1 MIVCGDASKAESGYD
16 GKETAS
22 LDPMR
27 FSAVPLIVAGWAAT
41 SMAGALAGCVVA
53 KLGPVPSDGAPSEGV
68 TGESGPGD
76 GSNARSNGNDATMPS
91 EPGMA
96 PADGESSDTATAG
109 TVAFSIDV
117 ALGPARQVQPST
129 PPTKISDYIV
139 NGSSG
144 WGATF
149 ALSTKT
155 SWGLIRKGGNAFTA
169 WNWTNN
175 YFNVGATACFA
186 QRQAGGGAAL
196 AGAIT
201 DDVDSIATAQDAG
214 AAYLATVPIVDFV
227 SAAHDNDTLAS
238 CPTTSTA
245 DCDGGLVTPSDINS
259 NDLDFASTDPASS
272 AFVAN
277 AASKPGTYC
286 TCAPGQACDAGCT
299 VSSAPVYQDEFVSY
313 LKTTYGSGST
323 PIFFDLDNEPNYWG
337 GVHPEVWPFTGTL
350 PCQTSLVTY
359 DDIVG
364 RDEVY
369 AGALKTAWPSA
380 EVFGPVVA
388 QDGLVYAHSYEH
400 DPHYPTEFLDYYL
413 GQMAAAS
420 SDAGRPLLDVLD
432 VHYYNAGTAAA
443 EQCVQNPRM
452 FWDPKYTSLSASAT
466 DGIDFAFAG
475 VDGYFDTHWYPR
487 QIVPRLQRKISAAYP
502 ATGTAPPA
510 LSFSEYNSG
519 CETTIAG
526 ALAEADNLG
535 IFGREGV
542 FAAAAM
548 LLTEPAFNYLLA
560 AFDLYRNYD
569 GNGSVVG
576 DTAVLATT
584 TNVDQSSVYA
594 FTHSSDASAMEV
606 VAINKTTGTLVAEL
620 TIAHAPNLRT
630 ASLYNIVDGFA
641 GVAAPRETPAPAV
654 SCASGTCA
662 LTYAMPPMSATTLV
676 LR

>member
-1 MIVCGDASKAESGYD
+1 
-16 GKETAS
+16 
-22 LDPMR
+22 MR
-27 FSAVPLIVAGWAAT
+27 FPSVRLILAGWASSSIAAA
-41 SMAGALAGCVVA
+41 MVGCVVA
-53 KLGPVPSDGAPSEGV
+53 KLGPVPIDHGTSQEAQDEG
-68 TGESGPGD
+68 GGGD
-76 GSNARSNGNDATMPS
+76 GSHVAANGNDATMQS
-91 EPGMA
+91 EAGMGPPDGGSSGA
-96 PADGESSDTATAG
+96 ADGGA
-109 TVAFSIDV
+109 VAFSIDM
-117 ALGPARQVQPST
+117 ALGPARQAQPSAA
-129 PPTKISDYIV
+129 PTKISDAIYGV
-139 NGSSG
+139 NGSSS

-155 SWGLIRKGGNAFTA
+155 RWGLIRKGGNAFTD

-201 DDVDSIATAQDAG
+201 ADVDSIATAQAVG
-214 AAYLATVPIVDFV
+214 AAYLATVPIVDSV
-227 SAAHDNDTLAS
+227 SAAHDNDTLAT

-277 AASKPGTYC
+277 APSKPGAYC

-299 VSSAPVYQDEFVSY
+299 VSTAPVYQDEFVSY
-313 LKTTYGSGST
+313 IKTAYGSGSI

-350 PCQTSLVTY
+350 PCQTGVVTF

-364 RDEVY
+364 RDEIY
-369 AGALKTAWPSA
+369 AAAVKTAWPSA
-380 EVFGPVVA
+380 AVFGPVVA

-400 DPHYPTEFLDYYL
+400 DPHFPTEFLDYYL

-420 SDAGRPLLDVLD
+420 SDAGHPLLDVLD
-432 VHYYNAGTAAA
+432 VHYYNAGTADAG
-443 EQCVQNPRM
+443 QCVQNPRM
-452 FWDPKYTSLSASAT
+452 FWDPTYTSLSPSAT
-466 DGIDFAFAG
+466 DAVDFAFAG
-475 VDGYFDTHWYPR
+475 YDGYFDTHWYPR
-487 QIVPRLQRKISAAYP
+487 QIVPRLQRKISAAFP
-502 ATGTAPPA
+502 GSGGAAPG

-526 ALAEADNLG
+526 AIAEADNLG
-535 IFGREGV
+535 IFGREGI

-548 LLTEPAFNYLLA
+548 PLTTPEFNYLLA

-569 GNGSVVG
+569 GNGAVVG
-576 DTAVLATT
+576 DTAIAATT
-584 TNVDQSSVYA
+584 TNVEQSSVYA
-594 FTHSSDASAMEV
+594 FAHSNDPSAIDV
-606 VAINKTTGTLVAEL
+606 VAINKTTAELVAVL
-620 TIAHAPNLRT
+620 TIAHAPNLAT
-630 ASLYNIVDGFA
+630 ATPYNLVDGFA
-641 GVAAPRETPAPAV
+641 GVAAPRGTPAPAV
-654 SCASGTCA
+654 TCSSGTCA
-662 LTYAMPPMSATTLV
+662 LIYTMPPMSATTLV